1 MVVPG
6 DQLIIKVNKKEASS
20 YKVNAF
26 VKDELACS
34 AKLDFWSKK
43 DPTFTL

>member
-20 YKVNAF
+20 YKLNAF

-34 AKLDFWSKK
+34 AELDF
-43 DPTFTL
+43 